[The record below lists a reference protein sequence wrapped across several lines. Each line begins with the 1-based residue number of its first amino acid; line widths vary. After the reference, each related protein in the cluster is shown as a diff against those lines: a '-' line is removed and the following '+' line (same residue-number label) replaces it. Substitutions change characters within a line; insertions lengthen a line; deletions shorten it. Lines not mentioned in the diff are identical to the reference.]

1 MTQAAER
8 APRAPAAGPTAPGP
22 VAPGPAAPRGLR
34 GGRPAPAGWRQW
46 RAPAAVA
53 LLVLLGGLVVA
64 LLQVRPPV
72 TGPLDPNDTGPAGA
86 HALVA
91 LLQARGQTVIRAGS
105 VAAAAAQAT
114 SPGTTL
120 VVTSPQ
126 ELRAGELAELA
137 RLPARLLL
145 VVPGHDALSALAPAV
160 TLAGPAE
167 PVRDLPPRCALRA
180 AAAAG
185 AADLGGLLL
194 RSAAPGAW
202 RCYPPSAA
210 APPGFS
216 FLLSYD
222 GPGHLVTVLGTG
234 APLAN
239 QDLGAAG
246 NAALALNLLAASPRI
261 VWLVP
266 GPLPAV
272 AAGRPGQR
280 PLTSLIPG
288 RAYAVAIQLGIV
300 VLLLALWRVRRL
312 GPLVTEPLPVVVR
325 ACETV
330 EGHGRLYRSRHARD
344 RAAAALRA
352 AAVGRIVTRLGL
364 PRGVTAEAACQE
376 LASRTGRAPG
386 EIRAVLFGPVPGDE
400 AALVKLAADLD
411 ALEGQVLTL

>member
-1 MTQAAER
+1 
-8 APRAPAAGPTAPGP
+8 
-22 VAPGPAAPRGLR
+22 V
-34 GGRPAPAGWRQW
+34 
-46 RAPAAVA
+46 V

-72 TGPLDPNDTGPAGA
+72 TGPLDPDDTGPAGA

-91 LLQARGQTVIRAGS
+91 LLQARGQIVTRAGS
-105 VAAAAAQAT
+105 VAAAAAWAT

-120 VVTSPQ
+120 VVTSPH
-126 ELRAGELAELA
+126 ELRARELAELA
-137 RLPARLLL
+137 RLPAGLLL
-145 VVPGHDALSALAPAV
+145 VAPGQQALEALAPAV

-167 PVRDLPPRCALRA
+167 PVRGLRPRCGLRA

-185 AADLGGLLL
+185 TADLGGLLL

-202 RCYPPSAA
+202 HCYPPSAA
-210 APPGFS
+210 TPPGFS
-216 FLLSYD
+216 FLMRYG

-239 QDLGAAG
+239 QNLGASG

-266 GPLPAV
+266 GPLPLPA
-272 AAGRPGQR
+272 RGQR
-280 PLTSLIPG
+280 PVTGLIPG
-288 RAYAVAIQLGIV
+288 PVYTVAIQLGIV

-330 EGHGRLYRSRHARD
+330 EGHGRLYRSRRARD
-344 RAAAALRA
+344 RAAAALREA
-352 AAVGRIVTRLGL
+352 ALGRIVTRLGL
-364 PRGVTAEAACQE
+364 PRGVTADAACQE
-376 LASRTGRAPG
+376 LAGRTGLAAS
-386 EIRAVLFGPVPGDE
+386 EIRAVLYGPVPGDD
-400 AALVKLAADLD
+400 AALVKLSADLD
-411 ALEGQVLTL
+411 ALEGQVLTQ